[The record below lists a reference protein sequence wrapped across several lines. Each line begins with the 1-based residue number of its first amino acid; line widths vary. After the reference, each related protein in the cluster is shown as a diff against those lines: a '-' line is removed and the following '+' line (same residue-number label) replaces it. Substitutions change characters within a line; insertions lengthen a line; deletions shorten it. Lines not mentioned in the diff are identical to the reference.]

1 MQADKKIQT
10 VFLIGCGK
18 KINAYLVAIFFNF
31 EELTIT
37 KFQFLPAYQIGFLRL
52 NGYSPPNKWL
62 LPLFE

>member
-18 KINAYLVAIFFNF
+18 KINAYLVAILFNF

-37 KFQFLPAYQIGFLRL
+37 KFQFLQHIKLR
-52 NGYSPPNKWL
+52 
-62 LPLFE
+62 FFV